1 MNGEVIGGRY
11 RVGRLLGRGGTS
23 DVFEAIDER
32 TGGPVAIKV
41 VRSDDPE
48 FVRRLVEEAR
58 ALESFDGPGL
68 VRFLDTGVHGDRA
81 YLVMEYIDGPT
92 LAQSLKNGP
101 LGTAATAAIAARV
114 ASALS
119 YVHERGVVHRDVKPS
134 NILRSSAGEVWLA
147 DFGIAKFDDATT
159 ITAPGTTIGTVIYM
173 APEQLDGQRVGPSA
187 DIWSLG
193 IVILE
198 CLTGRRVF
206 EGSPSEIIAK
216 RLTGPVVLPSDLPK
230 PWTVLLNGMLDP
242 KPDQRLRGAEVA
254 ALLES
259 SAYATPWV
267 PGDDEATQV
276 LSAGGPGDET
286 QVLSAGGPGDETQVL
301 GRSGPIDQTFV
312 MPGVVAPVRG
322 GDETVFVQP
331 LRTLHRHARRSW
343 FIIGALLVAGALI
356 YGLITS
362 LFGGSAPGPVSST
375 TTTLHA
381 TTTTTTTLSSSTA
394 IAALMSD
401 LATSQAA
408 GSIAPPMA
416 QSISQFADQ
425 SLIDSANA
433 NLVAVES
440 DLQQA
445 MTTIVNG
452 VASSAITPAVG
463 TKLEHDVSTLA
474 KALGVATP
482 STTTTTTAPFV
493 VPGPGDGNGHG
504 IGKGRH

>member
-1 MNGEVIGGRY
+1 MSMNGEVIGGRY
-11 RVGRLLGRGGTS
+11 RLGRLLGRGGTS
-23 DVFEAIDER
+23 DVFEATDDR

-58 ALESFDGPGL
+58 ALESFDGSGL

-92 LAQSLKNGP
+92 LAQSLKDGP
-101 LGTAATAAIAARV
+101 LGTSATAAIAARV

-134 NILRSSAGEVWLA
+134 NILRSSTGEVWLA

-198 CLTGRRVF
+198 CLTGKRVF
-206 EGSPSEIIAK
+206 EGSPSEIVAK
-216 RLTGPVVLPSDLPK
+216 RLTGPVVLPRDLPT

-242 KPDQRLRGAEVA
+242 RPDHRLRGAEVA

-259 SAYATPWV
+259 SAYVTPWAPADSDV
-267 PGDDEATQV
+267 
-276 LSAGGPGDET
+276 
-286 QVLSAGGPGDETQVL
+286 TQVL
-301 GRSGPIDQTFV
+301 GRSGTSDETQVFGRGEPVDQTFV
-312 MPGVVAPVRG
+312 MPGVIAPVRG
-322 GDETVFVQP
+322 GDETLFVQP
-331 LRTLHRHARRSW
+331 SRPLTHQTRRPW
-343 FIIGALLVAGALI
+343 IVIGALLVTGGLL

-362 LFGGSAPGPVSST
+362 LFGGSTPGPVAT
-375 TTTLHA
+375 TTTTSRA
-381 TTTTTTTLSSSTA
+381 PTTTTLSSSTA
-394 IAALMSD
+394 IAALMTN
-401 LATSQAA
+401 LAASQAA
-408 GSIAPPMA
+408 GSISPATA
-416 QSISQFADQ
+416 QSISQFANQ
-425 SLIDSANA
+425 SLIDNANA
-433 NLVAVES
+433 NFVAVER

-452 VASSAITPAVG
+452 IASAAITSTAG
-463 TKLEHDVSTLA
+463 TSLEHDVGVLA
-474 KALGVATP
+474 TALGVAIP
-482 STTTTTTAPFV
+482 SVTTTTTVPPFV
-493 VPGPGDGNGHG
+493 GPGPGNGNGHG
-504 IGKGRH
+504 NGKGRH

>member
-1 MNGEVIGGRY
+1 MSMNGEVIGGRY

-92 LAQSLKNGP
+92 LAQSLKDGP

-119 YVHERGVVHRDVKPS
+119 YVHERGIVHRDVKPS
-134 NILRSSAGEVWLA
+134 NILRSSTGEVWLA

-206 EGSPSEIIAK
+206 EGSPSEIVAK
-216 RLTGPVVLPSDLPK
+216 RLTGPVVLPKDLPK

-242 KPDQRLRGAEVA
+242 RPDHRLRGAEVA

-259 SAYATPWV
+259 SAYVTPWV
-267 PGDDEATQV
+267 PGDN
-276 LSAGGPGDET
+276 DET
-286 QVLSAGGPGDETQVL
+286 QVLGRSGSSDETQVL
-301 GRSGPIDQTFV
+301 GRSGPVDQTFV

-322 GDETVFVQP
+322 GDETLFVQP
-331 LRTLHRHARRSW
+331 SRTPDHHTRRPW
-343 FIIGALLVAGALI
+343 VVIGVLLVAGALI
-356 YGLITS
+356 YALVAS
-362 LFGGSAPGPVSST
+362 LFGGSTPGPTST
-375 TTTLHA
+375 TTTTLRA
-381 TTTTTTTLSSSTA
+381 TTTTTLSSSTA

-408 GSIAPPMA
+408 GSIAPAVA
-416 QSISQFADQ
+416 QSISQFANQ
-425 SLIDSANA
+425 SLIDNANA
-433 NLVAVES
+433 NLVAVED

-445 MTTIVNG
+445 MTTIVDG
-452 VASSAITPAVG
+452 VASSTITPTVG
-463 TKLEHDVSTLA
+463 SKLEHDVSTLA
-474 KALGVATP
+474 TALGVATP
-482 STTTTTTAPFV
+482 STTTTTTTTPFV
-493 VPGPGDGNGHG
+493 VPGPGNGNGHG
-504 IGKGRH
+504 NGNGRH